1 MLNRS
6 VLRKPIVSQTTH
18 KNGKLGGF
26 PPNSRHNPDLKMS
39 SRPMSAGLRCVS
51 EVTSIPRPRV
61 FVMSNLVVA
70 MFRSFRSPAL
80 LDTVMAN
87 AGMSGSSI
95 HLSRA
100 AVSGDV
106 MSSSEGFQ
114 VRSTNCPIFVGSGWG
129 EGNSYSELCASIVDH
144 HQFSPKTEFQF
155 ERSFVGT
162 S

>member
-1 MLNRS
+1 MT
-6 VLRKPIVSQTTH
+6 VSEIDLKSEKT
-18 KNGKLGGF
+18 GGF

-87 AGMSGSSI
+87 AGMGGSSI

-100 AVSGDV
+100 AVSGDA
-106 MSSSEGFQ
+106 MSSSESFQ
-114 VRSTNCPIFVGSGWG
+114 VCSTKSPNFVGSGQG
-129 EGNSYSELCASIVDH
+129 EGNSNSELCVSKLDH
-144 HQFSPKTEFQF
+144 HLFSRHQQTHDRRLSS
-155 ERSFVGT
+155 ERN
-162 S
+162 